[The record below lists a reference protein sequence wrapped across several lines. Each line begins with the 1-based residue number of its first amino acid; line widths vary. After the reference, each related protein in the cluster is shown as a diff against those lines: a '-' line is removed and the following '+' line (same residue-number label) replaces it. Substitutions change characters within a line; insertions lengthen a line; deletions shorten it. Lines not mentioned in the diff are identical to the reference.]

1 MPSHNPTTLNYIFIK
16 QKITITNGDYLFSI
30 YEHITCIKIAISY
43 RKSIRQNKKVV
54 WKHATKIL
62 HSLLDEAVLFLKSI
76 NYSLVT

>member
-1 MPSHNPTTLNYIFIK
+1 MV
-16 QKITITNGDYLFSI
+16 ITYFLYTSI
-30 YEHITCIKIAISY
+30 YLITYIKIASSY
-43 RKSIRQNKKVV
+43 RKSIRQNEKVV